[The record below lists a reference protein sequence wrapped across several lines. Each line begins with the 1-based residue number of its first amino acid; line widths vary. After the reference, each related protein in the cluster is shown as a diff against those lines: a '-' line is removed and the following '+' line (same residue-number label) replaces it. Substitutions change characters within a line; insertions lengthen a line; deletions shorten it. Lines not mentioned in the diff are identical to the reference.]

1 MVTRL
6 LTPFRRR
13 PRHTDVTLV
22 AIVASMN
29 ISGFLL
35 SVVIW
40 RLIAH
45 EIHLPGALYVL
56 VPLFA
61 VVQAVP
67 LYWRRRRPLPV
78 LFTVLGLYVVAELTA
93 SWLRGGVEPSVGA
106 GISSVVALYA
116 VGAYA
121 ERRAAWVGLVAGVAA
136 VALVEA
142 TTIDPSE
149 GPVEIAVG
157 LTLAPALAAALP
169 WVVGRLVRSN
179 RGLAAERETTARRT
193 KDLEAERARRAM
205 AEERGRIAR
214 ELHDVIA
221 HHVGVMVIQAGA
233 GQRVLDHDPERAR
246 AAFHAIQDAGRAA
259 LTAMPAVL
267 GALRGDGGPGL
278 APVPGLRDVDALIE
292 QVESAGMTVTREVS
306 GTPRPL
312 PPDAELAAYRV
323 LQEGLTNVLKHA
335 GPVRATV
342 TVSYEPDRLEVAVRD
357 AGPDGAPPVPVSA
370 ATGQGLLGMRERVE
384 LLGGTLRSG
393 PLAAGGFEVAVRLP
407 LPPEATAAVGAAP
420 TEARS

>member
-1 MVTRL
+1 VTEQRM
-6 LTPFRRR
+6 PSRRR
-13 PRHTDVTLV
+13 PRHSDLTTV
-22 AIVASMN
+22 AIAASMN
-29 ISGFLL
+29 VAGFFLT
-35 SVVIW
+35 VGIW
-40 RLIAH
+40 MLIVRG
-45 EIHLPGALYVL
+45 IQLPGVLYVI
-56 VPLFA
+56 VPLFGI
-61 VVQAVP
+61 VQAIP

-78 LFTVLGLYVVAELTA
+78 LLTVVALYVVVELM
-93 SWLRGGVEPSVGA
+93 SYWIRGGAEPATGSGV
-106 GISSVVALYA
+106 SSIIALYA

-121 ERRAAWVGLVAGVAA
+121 ERRDAWIGLAAGVLA
-136 VALVEA
+136 VALVEGVTA
-142 TTIDPSE
+142 DPSARPE
-149 GPVEIAVG
+149 EIAVG
-157 LTLAPALAAALP
+157 VTLAPALAAVLP

-179 RGLAAERETTARRT
+179 RGLAAERMTTARRT

-246 AAFHAIQDAGRAA
+246 AAFRAIQDAGRAA

-267 GALRGDGGPGL
+267 GALRGDGRPGL

-292 QVESAGMTVTREVS
+292 QVESAGMTVTREVN

-312 PPDAELAAYRV
+312 PADVELAAYRV

>member
-1 MVTRL
+1 VTEQRM
-6 LTPFRRR
+6 PSRRR
-13 PRHTDVTLV
+13 PRHSDLTTV
-22 AIVASMN
+22 AIAASMN
-29 ISGFLL
+29 VTGFFLT
-35 SVVIW
+35 VAVW
-40 RLIAH
+40 RLIVRG
-45 EIHLPGALYVL
+45 IQLPGVLYVL
-56 VPLFA
+56 VPLFGI
-61 VVQAVP
+61 VQAIP

-78 LFTVLGLYVVAELTA
+78 LLTVLALYVVLELT
-93 SWLRGGVEPSVGA
+93 SYWIRGGVEPATGSGV
-106 GISSVVALYA
+106 SSIIALYA

-121 ERRAAWVGLVAGVAA
+121 QRRDAWIGLAAGVVA
-136 VALVEA
+136 VALVEGMTA
-142 TTIDPSE
+142 DPSARPE
-149 GPVEIAVG
+149 EIAVG
-157 LTLAPALAAALP
+157 VTLAPALAAVLP

-179 RGLAAERETTARRT
+179 RGLAAERMTTARRT

-267 GALRGDGGPGL
+267 GALRGDGRPGL

-292 QVESAGMTVTREVS
+292 QVESAGMTVTREVN
-306 GTPRPL
+306 GAPRPL
-312 PPDAELAAYRV
+312 SPDVELAAYRV

-335 GPVRATV
+335 GPVRATA
-342 TVSYEPDRLEVAVRD
+342 TVSYGPDRLEVAVRD

-393 PLAAGGFEVAVRLP
+393 PLAAGGFEVVARLP
-407 LPPEATAAVGAAP
+407 LPPEATAAAGAAP

>member
-1 MVTRL
+1 VTEQRM
-6 LTPFRRR
+6 PSRRR
-13 PRHTDVTLV
+13 PRHSDLTTV
-22 AIVASMN
+22 AIAASMN
-29 ISGFLL
+29 VAGFFLT
-35 SVVIW
+35 VGIW
-40 RLIAH
+40 MLIVRG
-45 EIHLPGALYVL
+45 IQLPGVLYVI
-56 VPLFA
+56 VPLFGI
-61 VVQAVP
+61 VQAIP

-78 LFTVLGLYVVAELTA
+78 LLTVVALYVVVELM
-93 SWLRGGVEPSVGA
+93 SYWIRGGAEPATGSGV
-106 GISSVVALYA
+106 SSIIALYA

-121 ERRAAWVGLVAGVAA
+121 ERRDAWIGLAAGVLA
-136 VALVEA
+136 VALVEGVTA
-142 TTIDPSE
+142 DPSARPE
-149 GPVEIAVG
+149 EIAVG
-157 LTLAPALAAALP
+157 VTLAPALAAVLP

-179 RGLAAERETTARRT
+179 RGLAAERMTTARRT

-246 AAFHAIQDAGRAA
+246 AAFRAIQDAGRAA

-267 GALRGDGGPGL
+267 GALRGDGRPGL

-292 QVESAGMTVTREVS
+292 QVESAGMTVTREVN

-312 PPDAELAAYRV
+312 PADVELAAYRV

-393 PLAAGGFEVAVRLP
+393 PLAAGGFEAAARLP
-407 LPPEATAAVGAAP
+407 LPPEATAAVDAAP